1 MLLLAPFASKLVNN
15 LWHSE
20 SQHLKEFRNWRHFPS
35 ITAFCR
41 FSNIF
46 QRLTVPRIC
55 DQFGC
60 KRCPK
65 KHRDVNYK
73 LLYEFFKISLFCLN
87 GRLSKIRSVHTY
99 VITRTVHFYLIGI
112 IMKYLFDNVLCC
124 FAIYFRAQY
133 CKPAFYVF
141 WFCCK

>member
-1 MLLLAPFASKLVNN
+1 MYRNNFWQPTVHLQQNVFDKTLIEFVRSHLCASFGTFCVQIGQLFAAQWVFK
-15 LWHSE
+15 
-20 SQHLKEFRNWRHFPS
+20 HLKEFRNWRHFPS

-87 GRLSKIRSVHTY
+87 GRLSKVRSVHTY
-99 VITRTVHFYLIGI
+99 VITRTVY
-112 IMKYLFDNVLCC
+112 FDWICT
-124 FAIYFRAQY
+124 
-133 CKPAFYVF
+133 
-141 WFCCK
+141 